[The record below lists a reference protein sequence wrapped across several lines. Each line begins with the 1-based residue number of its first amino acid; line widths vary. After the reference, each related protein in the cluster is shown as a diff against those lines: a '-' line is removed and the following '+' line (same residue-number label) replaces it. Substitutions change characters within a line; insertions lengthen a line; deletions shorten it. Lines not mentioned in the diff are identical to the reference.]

1 MVQYCKTGEIILP
14 KNKKKSTSGVNI
26 PMGLDMG
33 TMPLVEMFGNRRI
46 TIEGSTGILLYECES
61 IKINTNKMV
70 ICLCGRGL
78 KLRCISNSCVEIEGF
93 ITGINFL
100 T

>member
-1 MVQYCKTGEIILP
+1 MAQYCKTGEIILP
-14 KNKKKSTSGVNI
+14 KNKRKSTPEVNI
-26 PMGLDMG
+26 PVSFDMG

-46 TIEGSTGILLYECES
+46 TIEGSTGILLYERES

-78 KLRCISNSCVEIEGF
+78 GLRCISNSCVEIEGF

>member
-1 MVQYCKTGEIILP
+1 MPKQ
-14 KNKKKSTSGVNI
+14 KNKNKSTSAYL
-26 PMGLDMG
+26 PHELDMG
-33 TMPLVEMFGNRRI
+33 TMPIIELFGNRRI

-78 KLRCISNSCVEIEGF
+78 RLRCISDSCVEIDGF
-93 ITGINFL
+93 ITAVNFL

>member
-1 MVQYCKTGEIILP
+1 MPKQ
-14 KNKKKSTSGVNI
+14 KNKNKST
-26 PMGLDMG
+26 PDYLPHELDMG
-33 TMPLVEMFGNRRI
+33 TMPIIELFGNRRI
-46 TIEGSTGILLYECES
+46 TIEGSTGILLYESES

-78 KLRCISNSCVEIEGF
+78 KLRCISDSCVEIDGF
-93 ITGINFL
+93 ITGVNFL